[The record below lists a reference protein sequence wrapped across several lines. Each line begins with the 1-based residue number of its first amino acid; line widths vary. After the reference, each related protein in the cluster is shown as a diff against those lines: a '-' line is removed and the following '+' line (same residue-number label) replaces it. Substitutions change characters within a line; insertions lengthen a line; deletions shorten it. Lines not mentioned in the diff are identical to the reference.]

1 MRRNLFILSLLT
13 LFSINA
19 YADHHTHN
27 GPMEKC
33 MKAALAKHPGKVVS
47 LEAEIEKGRGAI
59 YEFDI
64 VGTDGKE
71 WEVECEAKT
80 GKVFEEEIDVD
91 PNSEEFKSKAKIT
104 VDAAKKTAL
113 DKFPGNIETI
123 EYELENGNPVY
134 EFDIKLANGK
144 EIEVEVDAVT
154 GAIGETEEE
163 VYEIGKD

>member
-1 MRRNLFILSLLT
+1 MNKKLLVVT
-13 LFSINA
+13 LAALFSIPA
-19 YADHHTHN
+19 FAAKDAHN

-33 MKAALAKHPGKVVS
+33 MKAALAKHPGKVIS

-80 GKVFEEEIDVD
+80 GKVYEEELDVD

-104 VDAAKKTAL
+104 LEQAKKTAL
-113 DKFPGNIETI
+113 GKYPGEIESI
-123 EYELENGNPVY
+123 EYELENGSPVY
-134 EFDIKLANGK
+134 EFDIKQANGK
-144 EIEVEVDAVT
+144 EVEVEVSAVT
-154 GAIGETEEE
+154 GEIGETEEE

>member
-1 MRRNLFILSLLT
+1 MQSKLLFIAITTLLSTAALA
-13 LFSINA
+13 NNHG
-19 YADHHTHN
+19 HH
-27 GPMEKC
+27 GQMEKC

-80 GKVFEEEIDVD
+80 GKVYEEEIDVD

-104 VDAAKKTAL
+104 MEQAKKTAL
-113 DKFPGNIETI
+113 DKFPGEIESI

-134 EFDIKLANGK
+134 EFDIKQANGK

-154 GAIGETEEE
+154 GKIGETEEE